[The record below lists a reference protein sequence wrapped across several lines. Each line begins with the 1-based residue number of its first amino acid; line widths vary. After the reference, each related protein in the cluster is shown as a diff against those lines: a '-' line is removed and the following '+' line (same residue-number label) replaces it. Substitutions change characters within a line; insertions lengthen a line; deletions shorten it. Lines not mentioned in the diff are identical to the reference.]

1 MVSHSPKEG
10 TDVKH
15 LFRFTELQ
23 HTVGSPALLTSTC
36 HYREKEVEM
45 SQPPPSP
52 YLLMLVTSF
61 SPENEAAFQRGLHRA
76 HPSSCG
82 AQV

>member
-15 LFRFTELQ
+15 LFRSTELQ

-45 SQPPPSP
+45 S
-52 YLLMLVTSF
+52 TSLY
-61 SPENEAAFQRGLHRA
+61 RRIYRA
-76 HPSSCG
+76 TTIPLSLNVG
-82 AQV
+82 DLILP